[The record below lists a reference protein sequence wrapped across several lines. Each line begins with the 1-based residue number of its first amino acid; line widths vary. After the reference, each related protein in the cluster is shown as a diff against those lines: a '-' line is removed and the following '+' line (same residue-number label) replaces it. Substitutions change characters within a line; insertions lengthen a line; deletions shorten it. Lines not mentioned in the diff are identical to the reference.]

1 MMEISVLD
9 AGNYFKG
16 LLLLIRQD
24 HKITD
29 TETTL
34 MMRIGRTLGL
44 EREFCEE
51 AIRDIL
57 ENKYITDTPPTFS
70 THELA
75 MKFVRDGL
83 RIASS
88 PEGVNEP
95 EDQWLSAI
103 VTANGID
110 TGWYLQ
116 EKSHLVPAGTDQP
129 FEADDLRVKYRG

>member
-1 MMEISVLD
+1 MEISVLD

-24 HKITD
+24 HKITES
-29 TETTL
+29 ETTT

-57 ENKYITDTPPTFS
+57 ENKYITVTPPTFS

-83 RIASS
+83 RIAYS
-88 PEGVNEP
+88 PGGVKEP
-95 EDQWLSAI
+95 EDRWLSAI
-103 VTANGID
+103 VKANG
-110 TGWYLQ
+110 
-116 EKSHLVPAGTDQP
+116 
-129 FEADDLRVKYRG
+129 KYRG